1 MADDQRRTARPPGA
15 FGGGRED
22 RREER
27 LLDDV
32 RREIRR
38 EVAAIRDE
46 VAHAVARK
54 LTEGWERLEHMLA
67 QQAEEAKKQAEEAKK
82 QAEEDRKWRW
92 DVARR
97 LEALE
102 QAFRV
107 GSAFQRSEEERGKAV
122 ERGTKRAR
130 VESEGTI
137 TVTCGEGRT
146 TPEAPRR
153 APAIPQHQGGLARH
167 QGEGLAQSQ
176 HAPRGGEK
184 PAQPRQAPKQK
195 AAGDTPMPGLGA
207 VRMPKPTYA
216 NIASQPASNT
226 STAPRRP
233 SDGDGFTTVGKNGR
247 ARKESQAIASGP
259 GDLALKPITR
269 GNTEDDRKVIF
280 PRDGLTPHPP
290 DNAKAIHS
298 EVNRA
303 LHKAGVP
310 AHVRLAKLR
319 RNENGVLTG
328 LVEDKTNARQF
339 LRYADLI
346 LLAARKADPGVIAV
360 ESNETWARLK
370 IHGVQ
375 LRRYMRDDPAEG
387 LQLLREEIEAENPGV
402 QIPTAGWLVAPR
414 WIKERWLRE
423 EIKSSSVVLAVKD
436 RAVADRLRTK
446 GLKAAGVYYAVE
458 RYVAEG
464 PDVICARCCTWGH
477 IEEKCNHPTPRCMW
491 CAGNHRSSDHRCLV
505 TVCSAKPGDR
515 CKHVTEECCNCGG
528 NHNARSKHCPR
539 KIEAIRRAKALRSG
553 GSKEASPS
561 VKINQPPTET
571 SGQEPTTGQAPAAT
585 GNNSTSPQLLLIEA
599 PEPQC
604 TSGEGDDSDTS
615 SLSSL
620 PSSDMEVDETQH

>member
-1 MADDQRRTARPPGA
+1 MDDDRGRILRASGA
-15 FGGGRED
+15 LGRED

-27 LLDDV
+27 FLEEV

-38 EVAAIRDE
+38 EVATAIREE
-46 VAHAVARK
+46 VARAV
-54 LTEGWERLEHMLA
+54 GGHDSWERLERRLI
-67 QQAEEAKKQAEEAKK
+67 QQAEEEKT
-82 QAEEDRKWRW
+82 WRMAV
-92 DVARR
+92 DRR

-107 GSAFQRSEEERGKAV
+107 GPASPGESAQAV
-122 ERGTKRAR
+122 ERGYKRAR
-130 VESEGTI
+130 VD
-137 TVTCGEGRT
+137 GEGHTNEGSANDGRVDT
-146 TPEAPRR
+146 TVS
-153 APAIPQHQGGLARH
+153 RH
-167 QGEGLAQSQ
+167 QEGLAQSQ

-216 NIASQPASNT
+216 NIASRPASNT

-280 PRDGLTPHPP
+280 PRDGLTPHPQG
-290 DNAKAIHS
+290 NAMAIHS

-346 LLAARKADPGVIAV
+346 LLAARKADPGLGVIAV

-375 LRRYMRDDPAEG
+375 LQRYMRDDPAEG

-477 IEEKCNHPTPRCMW
+477 IEEKCKHPTPRCMW

-515 CKHVTEECCNCGG
+515 CKHVTEKCCNCGG
-528 NHNARSKHCPR
+528 NHNARSKHCPQ

-561 VKINQPPTET
+561 AKINQPPTGT
-571 SGQEPTTGQAPAAT
+571 SSQEPLATTGQAQAAT
-585 GNNSTSPQLLLIEA
+585 GDNSTSPQLLLIEA

-604 TSGEGDDSDTS
+604 TSGEGDDSDSDTS

-620 PSSDMEVDETQH
+620 PSDMEVDETQH